1 MKYTVSATD
10 ARIRF
15 GEIMRRA
22 KKGPV
27 IVERGGKPEV
37 VVISKQHYDEL
48 VSATPQADWRKQL
61 AETHSLIR
69 AKYGDRE
76 IEPPPEEIIR
86 QGREERDEQLLD
98 NLH

>member
-37 VVISKQHYDEL
+37 VVISKQEYDQM
-48 VSATPQADWRKQL
+48 VANAPQKDWRELLEEAHQSVRDALKGREL
-61 AETHSLIR
+61 PDPAEMLR
-69 AKYGDRE
+69 QARE
-76 IEPPPEEIIR
+76 I
-86 QGREERDEQLLD
+86 RDEQLLD
-98 NLH
+98 SLR

>member
-37 VVISKQHYDEL
+37 VVISKQEYDQL
-48 VSATPQADWRKQL
+48 ISNVPQKDWRQL
-61 AETHSLIR
+61 LEEAHESVQKDLKGRELPDPAEMLR
-69 AKYGDRE
+69 QARE
-76 IEPPPEEIIR
+76 I
-86 QGREERDEQLLD
+86 RDEQLSDSLR
-98 NLH
+98 

>member
-37 VVISKQHYDEL
+37 VVISKQEYDQL
-48 VSATPQADWRKQL
+48 VSNVPQKDWRQL
-61 AETHSLIR
+61 LEEAHESVRKDLKGRELPNPAEMLR
-69 AKYGDRE
+69 QARE
-76 IEPPPEEIIR
+76 I
-86 QGREERDEQLLD
+86 RDEQLSDSLR
-98 NLH
+98 

>member
-37 VVISKQHYDEL
+37 VVISKKEYDL
-48 VSATPQADWRKQL
+48 LISNVPQKDWRQL
-61 AETHSLIR
+61 LDEAHESVREDLKGR
-69 AKYGDRE
+69 ELPNPAVMLQQARE
-76 IEPPPEEIIR
+76 I
-86 QGREERDEQLLD
+86 RDEQLND
-98 NLH
+98 NLR

>member
-37 VVISKQHYDEL
+37 VVISKQEYDML
-48 VSATPQADWRKQL
+48 TGNAPQKDWRKMLDELHERLRVEL
-61 AETHSLIR
+61 AGRTLP
-69 AKYGDRE
+69 
-76 IEPPPEEIIR
+76 EPEDIIR

-98 NLH
+98 NLR